1 MSETEEARHLLRVAN
16 LSDPDQVFRAVVLA
30 NRAGLE
36 AEALPLARAGAEANP
51 KDARM
56 WQVLGLVQRKRDEL
70 GEAVAALGRAA
81 ALAPD
86 DALIAHSIARAT
98 LEAGLPAIDLFER
111 AHLLA
116 PTDASVLLGRVAA
129 YFADGRVDEAID
141 GLDAQLRIH
150 PGWAPGHASAA
161 RLRWLRGE
169 RETFTASLEE
179 ALTIAS
185 TAIPLWRELID
196 TYMHAAMYERVHE
209 TLARARAAAGESPVF
224 DALET
229 VATAEQG
236 RIAEA
241 DRLFEAL
248 GPVQHITM
256 AARYMRHLL
265 RAGRPEEASALAEG
279 WQGRDPDNLLTPY
292 QSAAWRLTGDARW
305 QWLEGDERLVGI
317 YDIGDR
323 LPSLAAL
330 AERLRGMHLSLH
342 QPLEQSLRGGTQTD
356 GALFSRIE
364 PEIRALRALI
374 VETVEQH
381 VAQLPPPVPGHP
393 TLLAQRA
400 PIQFA
405 GSWSVRLTGK
415 GYHVNHVHPAG
426 WISSAFY
433 VALPEAAM
441 GGEDRAGWLSLGE
454 VAELGL
460 DLPPLRLIEPKPG
473 RLVLFPSTMW
483 HGTRPFAE
491 GERLTVAFDVAKP
504 GQQQN
509 Q

>member
-1 MSETEEARHLLRVAN
+1 MTDSGEARHLLRAA
-16 LSDPDQVFRAVVLA
+16 DPRDPEQLFRAVVLA

-36 AEALPLARAGAEANP
+36 AEALPLARAGAERHPADP
-51 KDARM
+51 RM
-56 WQVLGLVQRKRDEL
+56 WQMLGLVQRRLDDL
-70 GEAVAALGRAA
+70 AEAVPALARAA

-86 DALIAHSIARAT
+86 DVLIAHSHARAT
-98 LEAGLPAIDLFER
+98 LEAGLPAVALFER

-116 PTDASVLLGRVAA
+116 PTDASILLGRVAA
-129 YFADGRVDEAID
+129 QFAEGRLDEAIE

-150 PGWAPGHASAA
+150 PGWTPGHASAA

-169 RETFTASLEE
+169 RESFTVSLEE
-179 ALTIAS
+179 ALKVAW
-185 TAIPLWRELID
+185 TAIPLWRELVD
-196 TYMHAAMYERVHE
+196 TYMHAAMYDRVHE

-224 DALET
+224 DALEA

-236 RIAEA
+236 RIEEA
-241 DRLFEAL
+241 DRLFAAL
-248 GPVQHITM
+248 GPIQHVTM
-256 AARYMRHLL
+256 AARYLRHLL
-265 RAGRPEEASALAEG
+265 RAGRPAEAAAVAEQ
-279 WQGRDPDNLLTPY
+279 WSGRDPDNLVIPY
-292 QSAAWRLTGDARW
+292 QSAAWRLLGDERW
-305 QWLEGDERLVGI
+305 QWLEGDGRLVRV

-323 LPSLAAL
+323 LPSLEAL
-330 AERLRGMHLSLH
+330 AERLRGLHFSLH

-381 VAQLPPPVPGHP
+381 VAQLPPPEAGHP
-393 TLLAQRA
+393 TLLRERG
-400 PIQFA
+400 PIRFA
-405 GSWSVRLTGK
+405 GSWSVRLTGE
-415 GYHVNHVHPAG
+415 GFHVNHVHPAG

-441 GGEDRAGWLSLGE
+441 GGDSHAGWLSLGE
-454 VAELGL
+454 ATELGL
-460 DLPPLRLIEPKPG
+460 ELPPIRLIEPKPG

-483 HGTRPFAE
+483 HGTRPFPE

-504 GQQQN
+504 GAQQSQ
-509 Q
+509 